1 MLTNDCPHFANF
13 TATNS
18 TLEAVFG
25 RRTRKCLTFTQAP
38 TDKFVLTSKQHLIV
52 LPTFARHGFAATFS
66 FSHFCL
72 GIVLHTTQFDST
84 SP

>member
-25 RRTRKCLTFTQAP
+25 RRTKGHLF
-38 TDKFVLTSKQHLIV
+38 SKKIV
-52 LPTFARHGFAATFS
+52 KPRILPKNERMNSFLLVCDVFS
-66 FSHFCL
+66 FVFWKNPRSAKKNVSRL
-72 GIVLHTTQFDST
+72 SDL
-84 SP
+84 